1 MLSYID
7 TSQKNLN
14 ILKKANVQPQI
25 MLLTLR
31 FIIGYI
37 FHSNI
42 KADKVTTHN
51 LIGVPKRKLAMYLAG
66 QKEKINYARRVLTF
80 SVKPS

>member
-1 MLSYID
+1 
-7 TSQKNLN
+7 
-14 ILKKANVQPQI
+14 

-31 FIIGYI
+31 FIINYI

-51 LIGVPKRKLAMYLAG
+51 VIGVVKQKLTMSLAG
-66 QKEKINYARRVLTF
+66 QKEKINYERRL
-80 SVKPS
+80 PSADILRQTDIKKIILWLCNDC